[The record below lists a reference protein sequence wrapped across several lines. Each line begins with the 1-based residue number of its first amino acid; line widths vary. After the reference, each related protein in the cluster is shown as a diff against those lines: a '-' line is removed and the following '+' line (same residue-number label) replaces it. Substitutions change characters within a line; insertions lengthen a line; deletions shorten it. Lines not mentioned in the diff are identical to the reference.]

1 MKTIRLLGFCFVSVV
16 LCAQANQRNGT
27 INLGE
32 RLFFETRFAQFFFAR
47 SGGDANF
54 QLTSG
59 DPVMATSLSVNG
71 PLPGPFAGQSM
82 NCRACHLVQE
92 LATVE
97 NRTYADFAPRSP
109 VPFNGD
115 GRTQTPRNALS
126 LVDALLP
133 RPTPLFL
140 HYDGQFATAQ
150 DLVVST
156 LTGRNFGWKPSE
168 YSTAV
173 SHIAHI
179 IRADNGKEFLA
190 QRYGGL
196 SYAQVFAASKEI
208 PAQYQVLP
216 AYRLADVTVTNPVSL
231 NYVTDAEIVQNLA
244 AVLQAYLENLT
255 FSRDTNG
262 LFNGSPYD
270 VFLLKNHLPRE
281 PDPDET
287 PLQYSQRLLGLI
299 ENLPNPQ
306 LVTDP
311 ADGHFVTHTQSFA
324 FGSTELAGLKVFFKQ
339 GAGPSPDSI
348 GNCVACHP
356 PPAFTDFLFHNT
368 GAAQEEYD
376 AIHGLGTFMNLSIP
390 DLGQRQT
397 NYNACLPPTPQ
408 HPNASGNFS
417 SQPTLDNPAQ
427 TDLGLW
433 NVFANPDFLAPQ
445 AGLVQVLPQLIP
457 APPPLIAE
465 VSIAGNIFTFK
476 GTNGTPGWTFFV
488 LASTNPAVRG
498 GNWVAVTTNVFD
510 DLGGFSF
517 TNSLPESPRRFFR
530 VAAGSPSPA
539 LALPRM
545 VALFKTPNLR
555 DLSGSEPYLHT
566 GRMNTLENVVSFYQN
581 FSQQARA
588 AAVRNPDPQLNGIF
602 LDNSDVPLV
611 AAFLRALTED
621 YRDAPC
627 PCSATNQV
635 RSAAPPPQAE

>member
-1 MKTIRLLGFCFVSVV
+1 MV
-16 LCAQANQRNGT
+16 LCAQANERNGT

-47 SGGDANF
+47 SGGEANF

-59 DPVMATSLSVNG
+59 DPIMATSLSVNG

-92 LATVE
+92 LAAVE

-109 VPFNGD
+109 VPLNGD

-133 RPTPLFL
+133 RTTPLFL
-140 HYDGQFATAQ
+140 HYDGQFASAQ
-150 DLVVST
+150 DLIVST

-168 YSTAV
+168 YSTAL

-179 IRADNGKEFLA
+179 IRADNGKGVLA

-216 AYRLADVTVTNPVSL
+216 SYRLADVTVTNPANS
-231 NYVTDAEIVQNLA
+231 NYVTDALIVQSLA

-270 VFLLKNHLPRE
+270 VFLLKNHLPRG
-281 PDPDET
+281 PAPNET
-287 PLQYSQRLLGLI
+287 PLQYGQRLLGLI

-306 LVTDP
+306 FVTDP
-311 ADGHFVTHTQSFA
+311 ADGHFVTHTQSFV
-324 FGSTELAGLKVFFKQ
+324 FGSTELAGMKIFFKQ
-339 GAGPSPDSI
+339 GAGPSSASI

-376 AIHGLGTFMNLSIP
+376 AIHGPGTFMNLSIP

-408 HPNASGNFS
+408 HPDASGNFS
-417 SQPTLDNPAQ
+417 SAPTLDNPAQ

-433 NVFANPDFLAPQ
+433 NVFANPDFPAPQ
-445 AGLVQVLPQLIP
+445 AGLAQVLPQLIP
-457 APPPLIAE
+457 APAPLIAE
-465 VSIAGNIFTFK
+465 VSVAGNIFTFK

-488 LASTNPAVRG
+488 LASTNPEVSG
-498 GNWVAVTTNVFD
+498 GNWVPVVTNVFD

-517 TNSLPESPRRFFR
+517 TNSLSESPRRFFR
-530 VAAGSPSPA
+530 LAAGSPSPS

-545 VALFKTPNLR
+545 IALFKTPNLR
-555 DLSGSEPYLHT
+555 DLAGSEPYLHT

-588 AAVRNPDPQLNGIF
+588 AAVRNPDPQLSGIF
-602 LDNSDVPLV
+602 LDNSAVPLV
-611 AAFLRALTED
+611 AAFLRALNED

-627 PCSATNQV
+627 PCSATSQV
-635 RSAAPPPQAE
+635 RSPSQLQWAK